1 MKFLNKLGLLA
12 LFAFAMSA
20 CVDQDPEI
28 QNFPDPDVD
37 FTYEVAGDQY
47 TLDYYVVSP
56 IQFKNTSAKTGTVTW
71 NFGCDENLIEI
82 QDNNPMAPVVKY
94 KQAGRY
100 DVTLTIDGVGSRT
113 YPILIYD
120 IVPIPSISKVE
131 VGAEPSELVLLNDA
145 SVSFALR
152 LPNPENKV
160 VKYTWTFPEGAK
172 DASGALITQP
182 MTFTTDPETG
192 AVECPQNVTFSN
204 LGSQQVTVDAVFDLG
219 SEDERALD
227 QSYINVQVA
236 SPIEAPTLY
245 YAQVG
250 GNIKAVKLLSDEQL
264 ASMGNPKVFP
274 YDMGVSAG
282 ENPFNILYGSTV
294 ETNEET
300 GETGTGH
307 WIYILDAGKQYYY
320 INDEGGVLGDGK
332 ITAMRADGTGVNT
345 VISNVGGAAFND
357 PFQGAIYDGYIYY
370 NDRNQGFSKVAMTE
384 RGLTQG
390 IVNSGGTILRDS
402 YVAKNDLIPYYNRGI
417 AYGAISTG
425 LYRDKAGIWWW
436 GKNYSGNGIYRFKDS
451 DIYTTAAAAAAAAK
465 PYPTVLESI
474 KFTSYILDEDRGK
487 LYIWGIAGSGKGAGF
502 VEYALPAADATVGVA
517 AATGYVN
524 MEAKPVNTT
533 ADEQVFVKQL
543 VVDSRDGRVYF
554 GFRAEEGDAW
564 SAAGNGHTG
573 LVYYDPETQKC
584 QNYGETSDEIL
595 GVTIN
600 PTATKLF

>member
-20 CVDQDPEI
+20 CVDQDPDI
-28 QNFPDPDVD
+28 QTFPNPDVD
-37 FTYEVAGDQY
+37 FTYEVAGGDSADY
-47 TLDYYVVSP
+47 KLDYYVVSH
-56 IQFKNTSAKTGTVTW
+56 IQFNNTSSKTGNISWDFGAPEGEYEVT
-71 NFGCDENLIEI
+71 NDDI
-82 QDNNPMAPVVKY
+82 NNPIVKY
-94 KQAGRY
+94 KNAGRY

-120 IVPIPSISKVE
+120 IVPKLTISE
-131 VGAEPSELVLLNDA
+131 QSMELVELNDCK
-145 SVSFALR
+145 VSFALR

-160 VKYTWTFPEGAK
+160 VKYIWNFPEGAK
-172 DASGALITQP
+172 DENGQPIT
-182 MTFTTDPETG
+182 TREYTSDPVTG
-192 AVECPQNVTFSN
+192 EVECPKNVTFSN
-204 LGSQQVTVDAVFDLG
+204 LGSQQVTVDAIFDLG
-219 SEDERALD
+219 SKEERQLE

-236 SPIEAPTLY
+236 STIEAPTLY

-264 ASMGNPKVFP
+264 AQMGNPEVYP

-282 ENPFNILYGSTV
+282 ENPFNILYGEAV

-300 GETGTGH
+300 GETSASH
-307 WIYILDAGKQYYY
+307 WVYILDAGKQYYY

-332 ITAMRADGTGVNT
+332 ITAMRVNGTDVNT

-390 IVNSGGTILRDS
+390 VVNSGGTILRDS

-425 LYRDKAGIWWW
+425 IYRDKAGIWWW

-474 KFTSYILDEDRGK
+474 KFTSYTLDEDRGK

-502 VEYALPAADATVGVA
+502 VEYDIPAADATVGVS

-543 VVDSRDGRVYF
+543 VVDSRNGRVYF
-554 GFRAEEGDAW
+554 GFRAEAGDP
-564 SAAGNGHTG
+564 SGVGTG
-573 LVYYDPETQKC
+573 LVYYDPETKTC
-584 QNYGETSDEIL
+584 KRYAATDDEIL

-600 PTATKLF
+600 PTVSKLF

>member
-20 CVDQDPEI
+20 CVDQDPDI
-28 QNFPDPDVD
+28 QTFPNPDVD
-37 FTYEVAGDQY
+37 FTYEVAGGDSADY
-47 TLDYYVVSP
+47 KLDYYVVSH
-56 IQFKNTSAKTGTVTW
+56 IQFNNTSSKTGNISWDFGAPEGEYEVT
-71 NFGCDENLIEI
+71 NDDI
-82 QDNNPMAPVVKY
+82 NNPIVKY
-94 KQAGRY
+94 KNAGRY

-120 IVPIPSISKVE
+120 IVPKLTISE
-131 VGAEPSELVLLNDA
+131 QSMELVELNDCK
-145 SVSFALR
+145 VSFALR

-160 VKYTWTFPEGAK
+160 VKYIWNFPEGAK
-172 DASGALITQP
+172 DENGQPIT
-182 MTFTTDPETG
+182 TREYTSDPVTG
-192 AVECPQNVTFSN
+192 EVECPKNVTFSN
-204 LGSQQVTVDAVFDLG
+204 LGSQQVTVDAIFDLG
-219 SEDERALD
+219 SDEERPLE

-236 SPIEAPTLY
+236 STIEAPTLY

-264 ASMGNPKVFP
+264 AQMGNPEVYP

-282 ENPFNILYGSTV
+282 ENPFNILYGEAV

-300 GETGTGH
+300 GETSASH
-307 WIYILDAGKQYYY
+307 WVYILDAGKQYYY

-332 ITAMRADGTGVNT
+332 ITAMRVNGTDVNT

-370 NDRNQGFSKVAMTE
+370 NDRNRGFSKVKMTD
-384 RGLTQG
+384 RGLVEAKTSD
-390 IVNSGGTILRDS
+390 NFRTA
-402 YVAKNDLIPYYNRGI
+402 YVATNELIPYYGRPM

-425 LYRDKAGIWWW
+425 IYRDKDGLWWW
-436 GKNYSGNGIYRFKDS
+436 GKNYSGNGIYRFSDN
-451 DIYTTAAAAAAAAK
+451 DIYTTSAAAAAAK
-465 PYPTVLESI
+465 VPHEVVLSSI
-474 KFTSYILDEDRGK
+474 KFTSFTIDEDRSK
-487 LYIWGIAGSGKGAGF
+487 LYIWGIHGVGKGAGF
-502 VEYALPAADATVGVA
+502 VEYDLPAADATVAVG

-543 VVDSRDGRVYF
+543 VVDSRNGRVYF
-554 GFRAEEGDAW
+554 GFRAEAGDP
-564 SAAGNGHTG
+564 SGVGTG
-573 LVYYDPETQKC
+573 LVYYDPETKKC
-584 QNYGETSDEIL
+584 QRYASTDDEIL

-600 PTATKLF
+600 PTLSKLF

>member
-20 CVDQDPEI
+20 CVDQDPDI
-28 QNFPDPDVD
+28 QTFPNPDVD
-37 FTYEVAGDQY
+37 FTYEVAGGDSADY
-47 TLDYYVVSP
+47 KLDYYVVSH
-56 IQFKNTSAKTGTVTW
+56 IQFNNTSSKTGNISWDFGAPEGEYEVT
-71 NFGCDENLIEI
+71 NDDI
-82 QDNNPMAPVVKY
+82 NNPIVKY
-94 KQAGRY
+94 KNAGRY

-120 IVPIPSISKVE
+120 IVPKLTISE
-131 VGAEPSELVLLNDA
+131 QSMELVELNDCK
-145 SVSFALR
+145 VSFALR

-160 VKYTWTFPEGAK
+160 VKYIWNFPEGAK
-172 DASGALITQP
+172 DENGQPIT
-182 MTFTTDPETG
+182 TREYTSDPVTG
-192 AVECPQNVTFSN
+192 EVECPKNVTFSN
-204 LGSQQVTVDAVFDLG
+204 LGSQQVTVDAIFDLG
-219 SEDERALD
+219 SEEERQLE

-236 SPIEAPTLY
+236 SNIEAPTLY

-264 ASMGNPKVFP
+264 AQMGNPEVYP

-282 ENPFNILYGSTV
+282 ENPFNILYGEAV

-300 GETGTGH
+300 GETSASH
-307 WIYILDAGKQYYY
+307 WVYILDAGKQYYY

-332 ITAMRADGTGVNT
+332 ITAMRVNGTDVNT

-370 NDRNQGFSKVAMTE
+370 NDRNQGFSKVKMTE
-384 RGLTQG
+384 RGLSQG

-425 LYRDKAGIWWW
+425 IYRDKAGIWWW

-474 KFTSYILDEDRGK
+474 KFTSYTLDEDRGK
-487 LYIWGIAGSGKGAGF
+487 LYIWGIAGSGKGGGF
-502 VEYALPAADATVGVA
+502 VEYDIPAADATVGVS

-554 GFRAEEGDAW
+554 GFRADAGDP
-564 SAAGNGHTG
+564 SGVGTG
-573 LVYYDPETQKC
+573 LVYYDPATKKC
-584 QNYGETSDEIL
+584 YRYAKTDDEIL